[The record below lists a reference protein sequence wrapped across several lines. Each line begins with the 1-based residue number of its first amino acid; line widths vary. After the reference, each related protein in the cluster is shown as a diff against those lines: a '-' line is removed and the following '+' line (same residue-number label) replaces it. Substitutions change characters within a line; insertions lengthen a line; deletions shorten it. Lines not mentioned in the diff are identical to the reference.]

1 MSVRIEE
8 RKALL
13 SLFEGCTMDLTR
25 LQELKR
31 KLLQEAQLPPVWGY
45 FLDHFGDKQEFR
57 VLGDR
62 VNHPFVEAVV
72 TEVGKQLFGPKK
84 SVRDLIL
91 KRIDDANFIHGGFM
105 IDGHI
110 GGVIYFED
118 EQMGLVMVAE
128 MPPSIEVKYA
138 RFSGQQVRRK
148 IPEPSQN

>member
-1 MSVRIEE
+1 
-8 RKALL
+8 
-13 SLFEGCTMDLTR
+13 MDLTR
-25 LQELKR
+25 MQELKR
-31 KLLQEAQLPPVWGY
+31 KLLHEAQLPPVWVY

-72 TEVGKQLFGPKK
+72 SEVGRQLFGGATT
-84 SVRDLIL
+84 VRDLIL
-91 KRIDDANFIHGGFM
+91 KRIDDVKFIHGGFM
-105 IDGHI
+105 IGGHI

-138 RFSGQQVRRK
+138 RFSGQPVRRK
-148 IPEPSQN
+148 IPEPSNN